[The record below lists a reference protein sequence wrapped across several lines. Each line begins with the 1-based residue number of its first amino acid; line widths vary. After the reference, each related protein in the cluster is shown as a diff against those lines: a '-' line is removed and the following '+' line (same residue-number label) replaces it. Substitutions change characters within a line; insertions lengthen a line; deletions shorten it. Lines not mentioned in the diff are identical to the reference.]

1 VLAISATG
9 PRLKGGLSHYDLF
22 VPLYDPS
29 SQARG
34 SLVMAFM
41 QTADFLYRRDSVSA
55 ADLCRLAFPDELF
68 STENVAKLK
77 GLQWVRMPHAAGKIY
92 SMTYWCYLL

>member
-1 VLAISATG
+1 MLTISATG
-9 PRLKGGLSHYDLF
+9 PRLKGRLSHYDLF
-22 VPLYDPS
+22 VPLYDPF

-34 SLVMAFM
+34 SLVTAFM
-41 QTADFLYRRDSVSA
+41 QTTDFLYRRDSVSA
-55 ADLCRLAFPDELF
+55 VDLCRLAFPDDLF
-68 STENVAKLK
+68 SIENVTKWK

>member
-1 VLAISATG
+1 MTLPV
-9 PRLKGGLSHYDLF
+9 RL
-22 VPLYDPS
+22 P
-29 SQARG
+29 RG